1 MLPLRNSI
9 NNKKSATVQAPDLN
23 MQVQDLSENNTMSM
37 KNEAKWLAQVNTS
50 VQEYSDVVQLYKHR
64 PVTKNIWNIIMI
76 AQK

>member
-1 MLPLRNSI
+1 
-9 NNKKSATVQAPDLN
+9 

-37 KNEAKWLAQVNTS
+37 KNEAKWLVQVNTS